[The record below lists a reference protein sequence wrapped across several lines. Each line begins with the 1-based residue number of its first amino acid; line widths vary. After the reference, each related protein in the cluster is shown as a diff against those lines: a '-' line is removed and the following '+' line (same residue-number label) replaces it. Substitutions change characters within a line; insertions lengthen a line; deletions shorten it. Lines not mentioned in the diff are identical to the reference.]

1 MPTRNSYLIEK
12 TNARNMRMNLKKNR
26 GLINQKINR
35 KAFHPASVMR
45 GGAGES
51 DDDWVMVK
59 KPEPEKFQW
68 VESDQEFLE
77 RIEKLVKEREK
88 ENSQS
93 ESKHRGKKT
102 KIIEDNSDDE
112 IKYEM
117 KEVDGKGRL

>member
-12 TNARNMRMNLKKNR
+12 TNARIMRMNLKKKR
-26 GLINQKINR
+26 GIMNQKINK

-45 GGAGES
+45 GGAN

-68 VESDQEFLE
+68 VESNQEFLE

-102 KIIEDNSDDE
+102 KMIEDNSDDE

-117 KEVDGKGRL
+117 KEVD